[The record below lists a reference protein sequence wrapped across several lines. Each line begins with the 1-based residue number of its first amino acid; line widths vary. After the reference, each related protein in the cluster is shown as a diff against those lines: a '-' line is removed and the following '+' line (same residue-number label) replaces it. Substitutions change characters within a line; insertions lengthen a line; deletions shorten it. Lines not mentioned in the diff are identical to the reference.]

1 MVPLHLCHVL
11 RQSRVVEGVVHAVV
25 KDVKGESAADD
36 SIGDGF
42 REDEVGELGERR
54 LEHEEEGRGHD

>member
-1 MVPLHLCHVL
+1 M
-11 RQSRVVEGVVHAVV
+11 HAVV